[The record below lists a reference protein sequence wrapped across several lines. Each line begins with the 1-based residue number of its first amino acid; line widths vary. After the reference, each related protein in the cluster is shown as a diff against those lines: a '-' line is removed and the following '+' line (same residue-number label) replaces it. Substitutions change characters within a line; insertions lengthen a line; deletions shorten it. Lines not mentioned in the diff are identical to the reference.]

1 MICPDFF
8 GCSGKLSFSETRL
21 LASASGHPDAGT
33 DFSKLVTEGT
43 IVSSIDRVHRC
54 ARDWDR
60 FARIA
65 LNHAFGDVLCAGATP
80 VQAMLSFE
88 FGIDTPEG
96 EYAACSKAFAR
107 ELATRGVALG
117 KCHSGRTD
125 GVTAVTIA
133 TLAARPSR
141 LTQKLQIG
149 SIYLSRPIG
158 ALKLQYLSEIG
169 IEIEAGGTLRLL
181 ERPDDDVFHG
191 VSWDLLTDISG
202 HGMLGAVAQVAQ
214 DHALEVDLCLAPR
227 HAITPEVLSLPVEC
241 LQNLPDSYGFPLNA
255 PDPAAE
261 LLATLRET
269 AGPFLGFIED
279 ASVHAYATTELGIP
293 VGRYRRGEW
302 KVDISWTE

>member
-8 GCSGKLSFSETRL
+8 GCSGKLSFNETRL

-33 DFSKLVTEGT
+33 DFSKLVNEGT
-43 IVSSIDRVHRC
+43 IVSSIDRIHRC
-54 ARDWDR
+54 ASDWDR

-88 FGIDTPEG
+88 FGVDIPKS
-96 EYAACSKAFAR
+96 EYSACSEAFAR
-107 ELATRGVALG
+107 ELTTRGVALG
-117 KCHSGRTD
+117 KCHSGTTE

-133 TLAARPSR
+133 TLAAKPSR
-141 LTQKLQIG
+141 LTQVLQKG
-149 SIYLSRPIG
+149 SIYLSRPVG

-169 IEIEAGGTLRLL
+169 HKIEAGDILRLL
-181 ERPDDDVFHG
+181 ERPNDDAFHK

-214 DHALEVDLCLAPR
+214 GHALDVDLCLSPR
-227 HAITPEVLSLPVEC
+227 HAISSDVLSLPVEC
-241 LQNLPDSYGFPLNA
+241 LQNPLDSYGLPISAL
-255 PDPAAE
+255 DPAAE
-261 LLATLRET
+261 LLVTLRET

-279 ASVHAYATTELGIP
+279 ASAHADAIAELGIR
-293 VGRYRRGEW
+293 VGGYRRGEW